1 MLVNNIAQY
10 QSVDSRSRIMTV
22 KQSRNIALKTK
33 TADTYEASGADAP
46 NQPSSSE
53 IRKDLIKTVKKRIG
67 SGFYNSKDVLDDL
80 SNSFAKA
87 LQQTIL

>member
-1 MLVNNIAQY
+1 
-10 QSVDSRSRIMTV
+10 MTV
-22 KQSRNIALKTK
+22 KQARNIAPKTK
-33 TADTYEASGADAP
+33 TADTYETSGADAP
-46 NQPSSSE
+46 NQQPSSSE